1 MSFAY
6 RSTLLRGVSRSPL
19 LSSPSSETPAGA
31 SESVQA
37 IYIDARGMGIDE
49 EIGPESTVSGREPT

>member
-1 MSFAY
+1 VSFAY
-6 RSTLLRGVSRSPL
+6 RSTLLRGVGRSTLP
-19 LSSPSSETPAGA
+19 PGETPAGA

-37 IYIDARGMGIDE
+37 IYINARGMGIDE